1 MIKVMRQGIMWKNI
15 LRLLLKQ
22 LIFANFFTRIMRQ
35 GETLWAYL
43 CDRVQGVEG
52 FDAPPSLP

>member
-22 LIFANFFTRIMRQ
+22 LIFANFSY
-35 GETLWAYL
+35 EL
-43 CDRVQGVEG
+43 CDGVKLFG
-52 FDAPPSLP
+52 HIYATGYKA